1 MKKFFGVLAVLA
13 VTAMISSSV
22 FAAKFTKSITASA
35 TFAGSA
41 SISFDLF
48 NVSGDSS
55 ATALSWN
62 DANAFNMDEVPTW
75 VAADQYAK
83 VVANITKANAFVYM
97 YTENKVTK
105 PTLQPD
111 YNKWNGDQGVAG
123 TETYG
128 GLVRTAGQGEAN
140 GGSYRGYIPVLFS
153 YVATKGV
160 PTLNVNST
168 TGEVTPKSTKTQ
180 ADRFLSDKANG
191 EYDQN
196 YTIIAALN
204 GPTFGYADGTG
215 ADGYVGPWTGNVTNN
230 TAYMYFFG
238 GFKNIIGEDVYS
250 TTIKVESSWE

>member
-35 TFAGSA
+35 TFAGAA

-48 NVSGDSS
+48 NVSGDSA
-55 ATALSWN
+55 ATTLEWTN
-62 DANAFNMDEVPTW
+62 ANAFNMGEVPTW
-75 VAADQYAK
+75 IAADQYAK
-83 VVANITKANAFVYM
+83 VVANITKANSFVYM
-97 YTENKVTK
+97 YTDNKTTN
-105 PTLQPD
+105 PNLQPD
-111 YNKWNGDQGVAG
+111 YTKWQGETPVAG

-128 GLVRTAGQGEAN
+128 GLVRAGGT
-140 GGSYRGYIPVLFS
+140 GGTFRGYIPVLFS

-168 TGEVTPKSTKTQ
+168 TGAVTETVTNDQS
-180 ADRFLSDKANG
+180 DRYLSDKSNG
-191 EYDQN
+191 EYNQN
-196 YTIIAALN
+196 YTTIAALN
-204 GPTFGYADGTG
+204 GPTFFTKDTAG
-215 ADGYVGPWTGNVTNN
+215 ADVQYPSTSVKDN

-238 GFKNIIGEDVYS
+238 GFKNIIGGDTYS